1 METTTSYI
9 TKGAGYI
16 ALLSAIIEQARHDAK
31 GKDAVDA
38 EDARRGIEEWQNE
51 VLEDLNFN
59 CYE

>member
-1 METTTSYI
+1 METTSYI
-9 TKGAGYI
+9 TKGTGYI

-31 GKDAVDA
+31 GEDAADA
-38 EDARRGIEEWQNE
+38 ADARRGIEEWQNE